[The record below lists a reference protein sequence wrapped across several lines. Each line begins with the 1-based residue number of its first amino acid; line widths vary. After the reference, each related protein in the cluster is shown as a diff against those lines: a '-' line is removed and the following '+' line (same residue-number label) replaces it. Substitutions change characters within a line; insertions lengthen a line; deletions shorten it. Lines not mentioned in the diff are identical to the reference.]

1 MKMKKTILM
10 IIMAA
15 LAAGVSHAAD
25 VSVGADVASAYV
37 FRGATFNDGLV
48 VQPYAEIGGI
58 PIPEEYGSLA
68 FGVWANYDI
77 SDYGG
82 TLEKNQFSEVDF
94 YLSYALPI
102 SLLDVSVG
110 YTEYTYPSGGGDAD
124 REIGLSLGKAIGETG
139 LAPYV
144 NVYYGVDGGI
154 DGVSYLQG
162 GLSYELA
169 LTDSLGLSADISAAY
184 SAGGA
189 ADGMNDATG
198 SLGASYSL
206 ADNLSLSASVTYVA
220 ELDSD
225 VLETDTQ
232 VYGMVGIGYDF

>member
-102 SLLDVSVG
+102 SVLDVGVG
-110 YTEYTYPSGGGDAD
+110 YTEYTYPNGGGDAD

-162 GLSYELA
+162 GLGYEVSVSEKL
-169 LTDSLGLSADISAAY
+169 SLSADISAAY
-184 SAGGA
+184 TAGGDE
-189 ADGMNDATG
+189 DGWNDATS
-198 SLGASYSL
+198 SLGLGYSL
-206 ADNLSLSASVTYVA
+206 TESVGLSASVTYVA
-220 ELDSD
+220 ELDDD

-232 VYGMVGIGYDF
+232 VYGMVGISYDF